1 MAKWYCSSDPSEGQ
15 ISEKDYNVR
24 RAIELVLEK
33 YTKDMENYSYYG
45 SNMGCS
51 ENDYDDIA
59 EDIMSALYLWED
71 DKDE

>member
-1 MAKWYCSSDPSEGQ
+1 MAKWFCESDPSAGQ

-33 YTKDMENYSYYG
+33 YTRDMENYSYYG
-45 SNMGCS
+45 CNMGCS

-59 EDIMSALYLWED
+59 EEVMDVLELWE
-71 DKDE
+71 KDQ